1 MSYPSSG
8 PASAPG
14 GSSYNTGGPAVPAVS
29 QAGLQDVF
37 NSWVTSLTRPSAAT
51 YANEATRA
59 TQNRIWLSVG
69 AAVIISA
76 ILGLISGILGGN
88 MVGDF
93 IKTLVLAIIQ
103 FVIVAGSYYAGAK
116 IMKGTAT
123 LEQHAWVTSTYWAPI
138 TVLSNIPL
146 IGWLLGLV
154 GAFYMIYLEYLTIQG
169 VQRLDGQNAMIA
181 TGIGAVIAVVVGWI
195 VAIIVGIILLAIG
208 LTTATTTNLIGG

>member
-1 MSYPSSG
+1 
-8 PASAPG
+8 
-14 GSSYNTGGPAVPAVS
+14 
-29 QAGLQDVF
+29 
-37 NSWVTSLTRPSAAT
+37 
-51 YANEATRA
+51 
-59 TQNRIWLSVG
+59 
-69 AAVIISA
+69 
-76 ILGLISGILGGN
+76 
-88 MVGDF
+88 
-93 IKTLVLAIIQ
+93 
-103 FVIVAGSYYAGAK
+103 VIVAGSYYAGAK

-195 VAIIVGIILLAIG
+195 VALIVGIILIAIG
-208 LTTATTTNLIGG
+208 LGTAATTSILGG